1 MKKVI
6 FLLLI
11 LLLSGCN
18 YKEIDKIAITI
29 GCGLKKTENG
39 YQVTLQIADTQKQ
52 DSSNSSTSPVRFK
65 NYSYEDK
72 TIHEAARGILTKLP
86 KKAYTN
92 HMQILVIDEQI
103 AKEEINEIID
113 FFFREVE
120 LRNDF
125 YVFISKNN
133 SPEEILG
140 VLTQIYPINS
150 VGIRNLLENN
160 NKYLSGSV
168 LTTFEELVD
177 EYISDTKEII
187 LPIITVI
194 GNEGDKKENLDSSIP
209 KSLLYLN
216 ETAIF
221 KENKLSHYLTKDETI
236 YYNLITNKLNQTI
249 LSYEC
254 EENKYITLEIIENK
268 SKIKI
273 EQNTPN
279 ININIKT
286 KANLTSSMCDYD
298 ISKESGIKEI
308 EDKAKKEIEQNIN
321 NLINKTKE
329 YQTDIF
335 LFKDLYYKYNNKY
348 YNNISDYNEFYKKI
362 KIKTN
367 IELNIFEKGN
377 SLQVIENEKNK

>member
-279 ININIKT
+279 ININIKA

>member
-29 GCGLKKTENG
+29 GCGLKKTEKG

-120 LRNDF
+120 LRNVF
-125 YVFISKNN
+125 YVFISKKN

-150 VGIRNLLENN
+150 VGIRNLLKNN

-194 GNEGDKKENLDSSIP
+194 GDEGDKKENLDSSIP

-279 ININIKT
+279 ININIKA
-286 KANLTSSMCDYD
+286 KANLTSSMCNYD

>member
-72 TIHEAARGILTKLP
+72 TIHEAARRILTKLP

-279 ININIKT
+279 ININIKA

>member
-29 GCGLKKTENG
+29 GCGLKKTEKG

-125 YVFISKNN
+125 YVFISKKN

-150 VGIRNLLENN
+150 VGIRNLLKNN

-187 LPIITVI
+187 LPTITVI
-194 GNEGDKKENLDSSIP
+194 GDEGDKKENLDSSIP

-279 ININIKT
+279 ININIKA
-286 KANLTSSMCDYD
+286 KANLTSSMCNYD

>member
-1 MKKVI
+1 MKKI
-6 FLLLI
+6 IIIILI

-86 KKAYTN
+86 KKPYTN
-92 HMQILVIDEQI
+92 HMQILVIDEKI
-103 AKEEINEIID
+103 AKEEINDIID

-133 SPEEILG
+133 TPEEILG
-140 VLTQIYPINS
+140 ILTQIYPINS
-150 VGIRNLLENN
+150 IGIRNLLENN
-160 NKYLSGSV
+160 NKYLSGTV

-177 EYISDTKEII
+177 EYISDTKEIK
-187 LPIITVI
+187 LPVITIIGED
-194 GNEGDKKENLDSSIP
+194 GNKKENLDSSIP

-236 YYNLITNKLNQTI
+236 YLNLLTNNLNQTI

-254 EENKYITLEIIENK
+254 EENKYVTLEIIENK
-268 SKIKI
+268 STIKI
-273 EQNTPN
+273 EKNTPS
-279 ININIKT
+279 ININVKVKT
-286 KANLTSSMCDYD
+286 SITSSMCNYD
-298 ISKESGIKEI
+298 ISKEKGIKEI
-308 EDKAKKEIEQNIN
+308 EKKATKEIEKNII

-335 LFKDLYYKYNNKY
+335 SIKDLYYKYNNTY
-348 YNNISDYNEFYKKI
+348 YNKITDYNEFYKKI
-362 KIKTN
+362 KTKTN

-377 SLQVIENEKNK
+377 SLQVIDNEKNK

>member
-29 GCGLKKTENG
+29 GCGLKKTEKG

-125 YVFISKNN
+125 YVFISKKN

-150 VGIRNLLENN
+150 VGIRNLLKNN

-187 LPIITVI
+187 LPTITVI
-194 GNEGDKKENLDSSIP
+194 GDEGDKKENLDSSIP

-254 EENKYITLEIIENK
+254 EKNKYITLEIIENK

-279 ININIKT
+279 ININIKA
-286 KANLTSSMCDYD
+286 KANLTSSMCNYD